1 MPQMPEEEKGWTVN
15 VTDLSPVT
23 ENVSQV
29 SKGVSGWRGSKNLG
43 RPFFVFLAASC
54 LFNIGMFM
62 FVLLYNLYLLDIG
75 YKEDFLGWMSSMTTA
90 GNLIGTVFAVLL
102 NRLIGLQRSVVVC
115 FAATATI
122 AALRALVVGEV
133 ALLGMAFTA
142 GLFFALWAISITVV
156 IAQVTTAETR
166 PFAFSIYL
174 ATVIGIGIIAD
185 PLGGHLPLWLN
196 RLFGPASLAQSKQWA
211 LLLSASIISL
221 AVLPAMRLRLPQ
233 VTKGK
238 RATYPRS
245 SFVVRFLIAVAV
257 LNIATASFN
266 PFSSAY
272 FSRYLTMPVE
282 QIGLVFSGSQ
292 LAQVVAILL
301 SPLVLKKFGLVWG
314 IVYMEL
320 AAGISLATLSAGP
333 PVMIAV
339 LGFAGYTAFQWMD
352 EPAMES
358 LLMTKVE
365 PHERSGATALMYMV
379 IFASGAVTAPLAGM
393 GLTRFGYPAIIG
405 AAAFLLVLGALLF
418 GFLLKGSVNETAAAQ
433 VNPGQATL

>member
-1 MPQMPEEEKGWTVN
+1 MSPIPGEEKERIVSRTSFG
-15 VTDLSPVT
+15 LGK
-23 ENVSQV
+23 ENVSHT
-29 SKGVSGWRGSKNLG
+29 SKGISGWWKSKNLG

-75 YKEDFLGWMSSMTTA
+75 YKEDFLGWMSSLTTA
-90 GNLIGTVFAVLL
+90 GNLIGTLFAVLL

-122 AALRALVVGEV
+122 AALRALVVGEA
-133 ALLGMAFTA
+133 ALLAIAFTA

-156 IAQVTTAETR
+156 VAQVTTAESR

-185 PLGGHLPLWLN
+185 PVGGHLPLWLN
-196 RLFGPASLAQSKQWA
+196 RLFGPTGPAQSKQWA
-211 LLLSASIISL
+211 LLISAAIISL
-221 AVLPAMRLRLPQ
+221 AVLPALYLRLPQ
-233 VTKGK
+233 ATKGK

-245 SFVVRFLIAVAV
+245 SFVLRFLIAVAV
-257 LNIATASFN
+257 LNIATAAFN
-266 PFSSAY
+266 PFASAY
-272 FSRYLTMPVE
+272 FSRYLRLPVE

-301 SPLVLKKFGLVWG
+301 SPLILKKSGLIWG

-320 AAGISLATLSAGP
+320 AAGISLATLATGP
-333 PVMIAV
+333 TAMIAV

-379 IFASGAVTAPLAGM
+379 IFASGAVVAPISGY
-393 GLTRFGYPAIIG
+393 GLTRFGYPAIIS
-405 AAAFLLVLGALLF
+405 AATFLLILGALLF
-418 GFLLKGSVNETAAAQ
+418 GFLLRGPASETAPKIKSTQAA
-433 VNPGQATL
+433 L

>member
-1 MPQMPEEEKGWTVN
+1 MPQMPEDEKGLTVDS
-15 VTDLSPVT
+15 TGAAPGT
-23 ENVSQV
+23 ENVARV
-29 SKGVSGWRGSKNLG
+29 SKGVSGWWGSKKLG

-75 YKEDFLGWMSSMTTA
+75 YKEDFLGWMSSFSTA

-102 NRLIGLQRSVVVC
+102 TRLIGLQRSVIVC

-122 AALRALVVGEV
+122 AALRSLVVGDA

-185 PLGGHLPLWLN
+185 PVGGHLPLWLN
-196 RLFGPASLAQSKQWA
+196 RLFGPTSAAQSKQWA
-211 LLLSASIISL
+211 LLLSAAIVSL
-221 AVLPAMRLRLPQ
+221 AVLPAMYLRMSQ
-233 VTKGK
+233 VKQEK

-245 SFVVRFLIAVAV
+245 SFVLRFLIAVAV
-257 LNIATASFN
+257 LNIATAAFN
-266 PFSSAY
+266 PFASAY
-272 FSRYLTMPVE
+272 FSRYLKMPVE
-282 QIGLVFSGSQ
+282 SIGLVFSGSQ

-301 SPLVLKKFGLVWG
+301 SPLILKKFGLIWG

-320 AAGISLATLSAGP
+320 AAGISLATLSTGP
-333 PVMIAV
+333 PVMMAV
-339 LGFAGYTAFQWMD
+339 VGFAGYTAFQWMD

-379 IFASGAVTAPLAGM
+379 IFASGAVTAPIAGA
-393 GLTRFGYPAIIG
+393 GLTRFGYPVIIS
-405 AAAFLLVLGALLF
+405 AAAFLLILGALLF
-418 GFLLKGSVNETAAAQ
+418 GFLLKGSVSETTAK
-433 VNPGQATL
+433 VNSGQTAL